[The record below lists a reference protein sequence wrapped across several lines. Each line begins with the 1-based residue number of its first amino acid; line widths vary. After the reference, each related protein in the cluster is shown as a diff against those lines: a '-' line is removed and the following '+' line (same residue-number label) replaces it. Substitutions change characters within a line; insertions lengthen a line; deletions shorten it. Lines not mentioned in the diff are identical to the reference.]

1 MLGQED
7 GWGCGCCELPHERRS
22 WQGAPPKE
30 YPRHLEAFMTEFSYK
45 HYQISIAPYA
55 PTPHH
60 WVAEIRVFSP
70 TATGVSEQELFFPA
84 DQSFNTLEEAE
95 DYALTLAK
103 RWLDGE
109 Q

>member
-1 MLGQED
+1 
-7 GWGCGCCELPHERRS
+7 
-22 WQGAPPKE
+22 
-30 YPRHLEAFMTEFSYK
+30 MTEFSYK
-45 HYQISIAPYA
+45 HYQLSIAPYA
-55 PTPHH
+55 PTLHH
-60 WVAEIRVFSP
+60 WVAEITVFSP
-70 TATGVSEQELFFPA
+70 MATGVSKQELFFPA

>member
-1 MLGQED
+1 VVDVVAFHKRGD
-7 GWGCGCCELPHERRS
+7 HARAR
-22 WQGAPPKE
+22 PPTNI
-30 YPRHLEAFMTEFSYK
+30 PRQLEAYMAEFSYK
-45 HYQISIAPYA
+45 HHQIALSPYA
-55 PTPHH
+55 PTPHR

-84 DQSFNTLEEAE
+84 DQSFDTPEEAE

-103 RWLDGE
+103 RWLDGD